1 MTQPNPPRRFSLS
14 EDWLATIIG
23 LIIVAVVA
31 SGLIGPGPQTVT
43 LAAKPGET
51 VEKTA
56 KPSSGWKVSATISGE
71 KTAVADAPK
80 QLLDGQQ
87 YPFTC
92 TNGTIAAEAG
102 DLTAS
107 FPSGAH
113 LALTNNC
120 DTEVIITYSTSAAV
134 RWPLFGIFQR

>member
-23 LIIVAVVA
+23 LVIVAIV
-31 SGLIGPGPQTVT
+31 GLGLLGPGPQSVT
-43 LAAKPGET
+43 LTAKPGET

-56 KPSSGWKVSATISGE
+56 RPLSGWKASATIGGE
-71 KTAVADAPK
+71 KITVADAPR
-80 QLLDGQQ
+80 QLSDGQQ

-92 TNGTIAAEAG
+92 ADGTIAAEAG

-113 LALTNNC
+113 LVLTNNC
-120 DTEVIITYSTSAAV
+120 AAEATITYTTSTAV
-134 RWPLFGIFQR
+134 RWPLFGIFK

>member
-1 MTQPNPPRRFSLS
+1 MTQPDSPRRFSLT

-31 SGLIGPGPQTVT
+31 LGLIGPGPQSVT
-43 LAAKPGET
+43 LTAKPGET
-51 VEKTA
+51 IKKTA
-56 KPSSGWKVSATISGE
+56 RPLDGWKASAALGGE
-71 KTAVADAPK
+71 KVTVTDAPK

-92 TNGTIAAEAG
+92 ADGTISAEAG

-113 LALTNNC
+113 LVLTNNC
-120 DTEVIITYSTSAAV
+120 DMDASITYSTSAAV
-134 RWPLFGIFQR
+134 RWPLFGIFK